1 MVFGIPVTPF
11 NVINAV
17 VLILTIW
24 MIFSRYSRAFGSNLP
39 LLYWAAV
46 IAHTKFFGGGYD
58 ARWVLGGTTCCL
70 LLRFEFMND
79 LVVRLV
85 QVGEYLALGYV
96 LWRTI
101 GLILMW

>member
-1 MVFGIPVTPF
+1 MIFGIPATPF
-11 NVINAV
+11 NLINTV

-24 MIFSRYSRAFGSNLP
+24 MIFIRYSRASGSNLP

-58 ARWVLGGTTCCL
+58 VRWVLGGTICCL
-70 LLRFEFMND
+70 LLRFEFMRD
-79 LVVRLV
+79 PMVRVV
-85 QVGEYLALGYV
+85 QVGEYLALGYL